1 MYPAFIQIRFID
13 VIDILVVAYLIYQ
26 LYYWMRGTI
35 AMQIFIT
42 ILSIYILWLV
52 IKALNM
58 ELLGSILGQVIG
70 VGVLAIIIL
79 FQQEI
84 RRFLAVI
91 GTRYVSSNTG
101 FFSLDKFLS
110 VETEDLPDVQIGSI
124 VKACSHMA
132 ESRTGALIV
141 IKRKSNLDAFINTG
155 DIINADTTSRMLRSI
170 FSRLSPLHDGAVI
183 IINDKIFAARCV
195 LPVSNNPNLPP
206 HFGMRHRAAMGLAE
220 DTDAMAIVVSEES
233 GRISIAAEG
242 RIKEDID
249 TTKLRQ
255 ILEKEFIKSA

>member
-1 MYPAFIQIRFID
+1 MHPAFIQVRFID
-13 VIDILVVAYLIYQ
+13 IIDILVVAYLIYQ
-26 LYYWMRGTI
+26 LYYWMRGTVAI
-35 AMQIFIT
+35 QIFVT
-42 ILSIYILWLV
+42 IISIYILWL
-52 IKALNM
+52 IIRALNM

-70 VGVLAIIIL
+70 VGVLALIIL

-91 GTRYVSSNTG
+91 GTKYVSHSG
-101 FFSLDKFLS
+101 FFSFEKFLS
-110 VETEDLPDVQIGSI
+110 VESSEKPDVQVGSI

-170 FSRLSPLHDGAVI
+170 FSKLSPLHDGAVI
-183 IINDKIFAARCV
+183 IINDKIYAARCV
-195 LPVSNNPNLPP
+195 LPVSNNPNLAP
-206 HFGMRHRAAMGLAE
+206 HFGMRHRAAIGLAE
-220 DTDAMAIVVSEES
+220 DTDAMAILVSEET
-233 GRISIAAEG
+233 GKISVAAEG
-242 RIKEDID
+242 RIKENID

-255 ILEKEFIKSA
+255 ILEKEFIKNT